1 MGLTGAMGGA
11 HQLSFGHGMHF
22 RMGAHLSSP
31 EVGTMVNHPLDS
43 AERVELA
50 GPVAWTTTPS
60 LSGPASVPP
69 RIVRGPS

>member
-1 MGLTGAMGGA
+1 MGFTGAMGGA
-11 HQLSFGHGMHF
+11 HQLSFGQGMHF
-22 RMGAHLSSP
+22 CRGAHLPSP
-31 EVGTMVNHPLDS
+31 EVETAVNHPLDS

-60 LSGPASVPP
+60 LSGPASVPL